1 MQTWSSKAQ
10 HSGLNKAHFSNTA
23 TEKYQ
28 ERKKKIKS
36 HTHLEKSIQDTKL
49 KWKGCSPKSR
59 QKINMDLAL
68 VFQRHPKSGAA
79 LWGRCCVHG
88 RWQRGGAAPA
98 QAPPGTAQG
107 TPGAASSLSVSF
119 PASIS
124 AQVLL
129 TQCHLQFLGTGSYF
143 WRFLSISFYRV
154 GFNVGFW
161 GGFIFFS

>member
-28 ERKKKIKS
+28 EKKKGKKS

-88 RWQRGGAAPA
+88 RWQRGGAAPG
-98 QAPPGTAQG
+98 PGTPWDSSGHTWGCLESLGLLPSQHFSSSTSNTVSSSVPWNWQLFLEVFKHQLLQG
-107 TPGAASSLSVSF
+107 WV
-119 PASIS
+119 
-124 AQVLL
+124 
-129 TQCHLQFLGTGSYF
+129 
-143 WRFLSISFYRV
+143 
-154 GFNVGFW
+154 
-161 GGFIFFS
+161 